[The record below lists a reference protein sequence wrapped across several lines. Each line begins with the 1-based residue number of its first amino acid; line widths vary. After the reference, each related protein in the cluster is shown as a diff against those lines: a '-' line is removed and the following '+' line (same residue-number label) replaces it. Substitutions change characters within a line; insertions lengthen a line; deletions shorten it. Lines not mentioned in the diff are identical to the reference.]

1 MRLANK
7 TFFNN
12 PSFEKLLGIFLF
24 IIGGGFLFTD
34 FENLSIPR
42 IIATVLFFIGGGI
55 LEWKFIAKQN
65 EINALI
71 NKNNV
76 SNSFNKIIEVN
87 EGIINNLENI
97 SKEVKDGDI
106 LFLKGKSSV
115 YDVTLTDNDNLDLD
129 GDFTFTHSNDMI
141 QLVRI
146 SGKWKEL
153 LRTNNL

>member
-12 PSFEKLLGIFLF
+12 SLFEKLLGIFLF

-42 IIATVLFFIGGGI
+42 IFATVLFFFGGGI

-65 EINALI
+65 EINVLI
-71 NKNNV
+71 NKNDV

-115 YDVTLTDNDNLDLD
+115 YDVTLTDNDKLDLD
-129 GDFTFTHSNDMI
+129 GDFTFTHSDDMI

-153 LRTNNL
+153 SRTDNP